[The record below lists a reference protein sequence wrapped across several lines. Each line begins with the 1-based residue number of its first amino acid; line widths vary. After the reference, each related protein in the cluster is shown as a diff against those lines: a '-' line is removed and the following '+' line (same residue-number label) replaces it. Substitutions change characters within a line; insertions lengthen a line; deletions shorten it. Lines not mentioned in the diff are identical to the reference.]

1 MVQADEIAFVMILT
15 ATITVAAGTTTVAA
29 ATITT
34 TNIAHNSNSSK
45 YQQCCRFFE
54 RRLWCRHLCPIGGMN
69 GMFAKLSMTELRS
82 RQGVC
87 SGALSLSLSAPAASK
102 LHAQII
108 RTGLGSGQLTM
119 AVGIGAALL
128 ANSTG

>member
-1 MVQADEIAFVMILT
+1 MILT

-34 TNIAHNSNSSK
+34 TNIANNNNSSK
-45 YQQCCRFFE
+45 YQQQCCRFFE

-87 SGALSLSLSAPAASK
+87 SGALSLSLSAPTASK